1 MLIFCSVSIKSFNL
15 FNFQMDNVI
24 KQPCDDAEETGFQA
38 IDFKNILVAFL
49 ILPIG
54 ISFSAAMLFAEKIWK
69 GCVV

>member
-1 MLIFCSVSIKSFNL
+1 
-15 FNFQMDNVI
+15 MDNVI